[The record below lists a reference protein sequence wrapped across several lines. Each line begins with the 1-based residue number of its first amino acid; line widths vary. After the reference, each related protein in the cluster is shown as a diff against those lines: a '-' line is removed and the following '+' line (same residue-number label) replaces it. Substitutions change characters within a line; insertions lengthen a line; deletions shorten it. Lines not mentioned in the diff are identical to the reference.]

1 MFKELESKSY
11 DTNDALQKAEYNK
24 HYHRV
29 YRRTWYKNNKD
40 KIKAINKRYVE
51 NHREKVAERSR
62 VRYVNLTDEQRAKI
76 RERNRVRANERYAT
90 DAEYRR
96 KAIQRNLEQYYRK
109 KGGNALQ
116 DSRQVLKFRDFED
129 DCYTILLPNLLK
141 GIKSPYTCSY

>member
-109 KGGNALQ
+109 KENI
-116 DSRQVLKFRDFED
+116 SK
-129 DCYTILLPNLLK
+129 
-141 GIKSPYTCSY
+141 